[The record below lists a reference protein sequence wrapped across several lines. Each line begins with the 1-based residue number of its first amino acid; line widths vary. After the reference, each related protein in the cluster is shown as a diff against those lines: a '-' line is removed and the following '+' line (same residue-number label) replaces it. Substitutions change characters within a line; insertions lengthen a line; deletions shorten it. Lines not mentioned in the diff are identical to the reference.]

1 VLWRLLKGLRY
12 ECGTVWHTKVLSV
25 PNAPTYLVSDEVKK
39 KFNNTDFS
47 FSLNL
52 SQILND
58 CEGEGLGV
66 YTLLDLRQLYD
77 VSELENWQEKF
88 GIDNVIQVSIL

>member
-1 VLWRLLKGLRY
+1 
-12 ECGTVWHTKVLSV
+12 V

-66 YTLLDLRQLYD
+66 YTLLDLQKLYD
-77 VSELENWQEKF
+77 VSELENWREKF